1 MTDSVQFQWGFNTD
15 LLQFL
20 SGFSVYS
27 VGVLYSV
34 DAATVR
40 IHYKY
45 QLVSAH
51 VFPVVSCHRLDGLF
65 GPSSQ

>member
-34 DAATVR
+34 DAATVW
-40 IHYKY
+40 IQCGFTTSISLSQHMCFLLY
-45 QLVSAH
+45 H
-51 VFPVVSCHRLDGLF
+51 VIV
-65 GPSSQ
+65 